1 MEKKDLAVVTQT
13 TDTQTKMM
21 FVEGKNMPLR
31 LHPKYEPHQPTPS
44 IPAGNKQGL
53 YISLNLALQKLAT
66 FLLLLTKL
74 VLEQQ
79 RKFLFKTN

>member
-1 MEKKDLAVVTQT
+1 MKQTQERKGLRYILGRIKDLAVVTQT

-44 IPAGNKQGL
+44 IPAGDKQGL
-53 YISLNLALQKLAT
+53 
-66 FLLLLTKL
+66 
-74 VLEQQ
+74 
-79 RKFLFKTN
+79 